1 MYFYI
6 VKLTIFKLIFTVF
19 LFWLTIQI
27 GAEYEEYLSYIFI
40 LTVGIIHG
48 SNDISLLK
56 IVKGDGHFSKRYLW
70 YYVGLIITNIAAFI
84 ISPRIALFCFILI
97 SCYHFGEQH
106 LHGLVKD
113 LTKKARLLFL
123 SYGSLIFGLLFYFN
137 FQSTSDIINDLIG
150 YRIPEQY
157 FLWFLVLSII
167 LTLSLTLINRL
178 NFKRD
183 FNYFRELFLILLFA
197 ILFKLAALLWAFA
210 IYFIVWHSLP
220 SLQDQIKQ
228 LYGDLNKFNILKY
241 IKSSFPYWLVS
252 LVGLVILYI
261 VTSYFDINFITIFF
275 AFLAAITVP
284 HVIVMYVLNRK
295 A

>member
-6 VKLTIFKLIFTVF
+6 VKLTIFNLIFTVF

-27 GAEYEEYLSYIFI
+27 SAEYEEYLSYIFI
-40 LTVGIIHG
+40 LTIGIIHG
-48 SNDISLLK
+48 SNDISLLH
-56 IVKGDGHFSKRYLW
+56 IVKGDSHFSKRFLW
-70 YYVGLIITNIAAFI
+70 YYIGLIITNIAAFI
-84 ISPRIALFCFILI
+84 ISPRIALFCFIII

-113 LTKKARLLFL
+113 LNKKARLLFL

-137 FQSTSDIINDLIG
+137 FQSTSDIIYDLIG
-150 YRIPEQY
+150 YRISEQY

-178 NFKRD
+178 NFKED
-183 FNYFRELFLILLFA
+183 FNYFKELFLILLFA

-228 LYGDLNKFNILKY
+228 LYGDLSKFNILRY

-252 LVGLVILYI
+252 LFGLVILYM
-261 VTSYFDINFITIFF
+261 VTSYFEINFITIFF

-284 HVIVMYVLNRK
+284 HVIVMYILNRK

>member
-6 VKLTIFKLIFTVF
+6 VKLTIFNLIFTVF

-48 SNDISLLK
+48 SNDISLLN
-56 IVKGDGHFSKRYLW
+56 IVKGHGHFSKRFLW
-70 YYVGLIITNIAAFI
+70 YYIGLIITNITAFI
-84 ISPRIALFCFILI
+84 IYPRIALFCFIII

-106 LHGLVKD
+106 LHALVKD
-113 LTKKARLLFL
+113 LNNKARFLFL

-137 FQSTSDIINDLIG
+137 FQSTSEIITDLIS

-157 FLWFLVLSII
+157 FLWFLILSIV
-167 LTLSLTLINRL
+167 LTLSLTLFNRL
-178 NFKRD
+178 NFRKD
-183 FNYFRELFLILLFA
+183 FNYFKELFLILLFA

-220 SLQDQIKQ
+220 SLQDQIKE
-228 LYGDLNKFNILKY
+228 LYGDLNKFNILRY

-252 LVGLVILYI
+252 LVGLVILYM
-261 VTSYFDINFITIFF
+261 VTSYFEVNFITIFF

-284 HVIVMYVLNRK
+284 HVIVMYILNRK

>member
-1 MYFYI
+1 M
-6 VKLTIFKLIFTVF
+6 KLTIFNLIFTVF

-48 SNDISLLK
+48 SNDISLLN
-56 IVKGDGHFSKRYLW
+56 IVKGDGNFSKRYLW

-84 ISPRIALFCFILI
+84 ISPRIALFCFIVI

-106 LHGLVKD
+106 LHGLVKV
-113 LTKKARLLFL
+113 LNKKARLLFL

-137 FQSTSDIINDLIG
+137 FRSTSDIINDLIG

-157 FLWFLVLSII
+157 FLWFLALSII
-167 LTLSLTLINRL
+167 LTLSLTLVNRL
-178 NFKRD
+178 NFKED
-183 FNYFRELFLILLFA
+183 FNYFKELFLILLFA

-228 LYGDLNKFNILKY
+228 LYGDLNKFNILRY
-241 IKSSFPYWLVS
+241 IKSSFPYWLIS
-252 LVGLVILYI
+252 LFGLVILYM

-284 HVIVMYVLNRK
+284 HVIVMYILNRK
-295 A
+295 V